1 MVSLHTLAVYAAE
14 SIRAETRATID
25 KLGPVKYIAAL
36 DAEHTMSTKQYTD
49 AYPQARLIG
58 VRSSPFQ

>member
-1 MVSLHTLAVYAAE
+1 MVSLPLFEMYAAE
-14 SIRAETRATID
+14 SSRAETRATID

-58 VRSSPFQ
+58 VRHSLRL